1 MSGMSLKRARRPFF
15 WGLFSVGVLVCVP
28 VVAQEPQKDNAPLKQ
43 PSVIEAVDTVSK
55 SDKYWSDISIAN
67 DAGDW
72 FLINRSEA
80 RVDKRSRDFETV
92 YKDIMKQQ
100 NDDRA
105 IIRTQDLPNLY
116 GTSLLEMQK

>member
-43 PSVIEAVDTVSK
+43 PSVTEAIDTVSK

-80 RVDKRSRDFETV
+80 RVDRRSRDFETV

-105 IIRTQDLPNLY
+105 IIRTQDLPNQY

>member
-43 PSVIEAVDTVSK
+43 YSVGEAVDRVSGY
-55 SDKYWSDISIAN
+55 DKFWTDASIGN
-67 DAGDW
+67 DAIDLFFIKRG
-72 FLINRSEA
+72 EA
-80 RVDKRSRDFETV
+80 RVAKRSQDFETV

-100 NDDRA
+100 TEDQPMM
-105 IIRTQDLPNLY
+105 RTQDIPNQY
-116 GTSLLEMQK
+116 STSLLEMQK